1 MEQSEKEALLRQVE
15 IIVHKEVAP
24 VLDILMEYLDTRFDE
39 VDERF
44 LFVFGGITQLIDAA
58 LRCPGSA
65 RFRRLIGVAFG
76 VKIGLYAPIRAV
88 YEDGAE
94 RP

>member
-44 LFVFGGITQLIDAA
+44 LFVFGGITQLIARLSDA
-58 LRCPGSA
+58 LDPHDSA
-65 RFRRLIGVAFG
+65 
-76 VKIGLYAPIRAV
+76 
-88 YEDGAE
+88 D
-94 RP
+94 